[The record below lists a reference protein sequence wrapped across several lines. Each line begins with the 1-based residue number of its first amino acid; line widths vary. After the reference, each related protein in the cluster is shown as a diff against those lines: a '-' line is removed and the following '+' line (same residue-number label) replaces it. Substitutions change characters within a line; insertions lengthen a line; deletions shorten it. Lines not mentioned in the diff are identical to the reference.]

1 MVVKVIVYPGL
12 FPDSLTA
19 LAASNL
25 KDQPRTAALQRMRFW
40 RAILP
45 KREFPSLAQW
55 IARFGRSYLRYRL
68 KLSLPA
74 IGQPDLDWRVWRR
87 STVRSDSDDRY
98 GLPSPFEQLP
108 LRLLLLAGYFI
119 SPTAKAS
126 S

>member
-1 MVVKVIVYPGL
+1 L
-12 FPDSLTA
+12 FTGFLSGFPLTA

-74 IGQPDLDWRVWRR
+74 IGQPDFRLARLAPV
-87 STVRSDSDDRY
+87 Y
-98 GLPSPFEQLP
+98 GEIRF
-108 LRLLLLAGYFI
+108 R
-119 SPTAKAS
+119 
-126 S
+126 